1 MQGGLGP
8 RFALEAAFLIA
19 LAVGAGLAQ
28 LSATAIVVLMAAAWL
43 LVCLFELALWAEA
56 PRFPAFR
63 RRVVVEEPLVEGAV
77 EEEAVAE
84 ELEQEP
90 VVAAAEAERDVE
102 AR

>member
-28 LSATAIVVLMAAAWL
+28 LSPATIVVVLAVGWL
-43 LVCLFELALWAEA
+43 LVCLFELAVWAEA

-63 RRVVVEEPLVEGAV
+63 REVVVDEQLVPDAVPEPDDVTDPDDAV
-77 EEEAVAE
+77 
-84 ELEQEP
+84 P
-90 VVAAAEAERDVE
+90 VAAEAEVDVE
-102 AR
+102 RR